1 MIRRDEPVF
10 HPVGLSDKGRV
21 GSFTVNMAV
30 IALPDA
36 VTGERFHD
44 LRAGIVLVQRRV
56 VEEHDLFPIPG
67 SAAARSMAQHRSPQM
82 THTSSSLSREKPR
95 RIFSVYPSQRPE
107 KTSIVFSGAPSA
119 RCRSPTAKSDIQ
131 FSPDE

>member
-67 SAAARSMAQHRSPQM
+67 GEEGRLQPHDLPAQD
-82 THTSSSLSREKPR
+82 LGVVFCAGLLFIKP
-95 RIFSVYPSQRPE
+95 S
-107 KTSIVFSGAPSA
+107 SGAA
-119 RCRSPTAKSDIQ
+119 
-131 FSPDE
+131 